1 MADTYEDTSAG
12 YDGRLYPART
22 AYAQHGPQTDYHTE
36 GRGYER
42 RDRSAS
48 PRGDRERDDRDD
60 RPRDRSPNGRGPYVQ
75 LSFARTL
82 DG

>member
-12 YDGRLYPART
+12 YDGRLIPYRT
-22 AYAQHGPQTDYHTE
+22 AYVQYGSQTNNAPE

-48 PRGDRERDDRDD
+48 PRGDRDDRDD
-60 RPRDRSPNGRGPYVQ
+60 RPRDRSPNGRGPYVHP
-75 LSFARTL
+75 SFPCI
-82 DG
+82 

>member
-12 YDGRLYPART
+12 YDGMRLPSRTGYAYP
-22 AYAQHGPQTDYHTE
+22 GPHTNYYTE

-48 PRGDRERDDRDD
+48 PRGDRDDRDD
-60 RPRDRSPNGRGPYVQ
+60 RPRDRSPSGRGPYV
-75 LSFARTL
+75 S
-82 DG
+82 